1 MSEERREGRK
11 RFQNACDECRRRK
24 SNSETMPDQ
33 VCSSCLTL
41 NIQCVHSKPQQKR
54 GPKLGSTRT
63 VASHSVHVLVAAILQ
78 GTQSDPFDIPDDK
91 EIVSKILV
99 KLASRIKS
107 LEKDLS
113 ACHRRLNSPSNS
125 PSPNIVKSSVHS
137 PSTDVESSDD
147 DTDKVDNLSTAL
159 ATRLNFPK
167 KTHFGESS
175 NPVSL
180 IMAAM
185 DHHKDIRS
193 VIETWQTIFA
203 RVRRP
208 RFWGNP
214 DWAVLPVQPFPT
226 FEFPDDTTL
235 RKFVQLYFSEINIY
249 FPALHRPSFERS
261 IADKLHLRDPAFGSL
276 VLVVCACGSAY
287 AYPQNPRGDAKTT
300 GWHWFSQIPFE
311 KLIFSENVVLYHFQT
326 YCLTIHYLKEVEVQ
340 MRPDLGWLLIGIAI
354 RLAHTR
360 GLHRR
365 YENSRPTLEGELY
378 KRMFWSI
385 VAIDIGQAHFFGRPR
400 ATSSRDFDLDPIIEC
415 DDEYMDTANP
425 DQMFKQPAD
434 KPSLVSFWA
443 SFLRLHQIEGLI
455 QENIFCIKK
464 PGLMSTPEN
473 EWYQQVVMELDSA
486 LNVWVDSVPP
496 HLQWDKTNNWQSEV
510 FFSQSAVLWSWYY
523 FVQIQLHRRFIPR
536 PWHVSNFPFPS
547 LTICTNAARS
557 IIRVV
562 ETHCQRRF
570 LNFGFYLCVAIFNSA
585 MILAINL
592 WRGMITKSS
601 HFDNQKGASE
611 IHKCIDILR
620 LYEPRY
626 VHAGRMI
633 DMINTV
639 MAGIQCAPRFSPTP
653 GPAGLTPSETLPT
666 TYDTQP
672 PVSLPSGV
680 DTTSLPAIGSLTSEQ
695 HFNIPLHTSDL
706 GGTNWFNSSPGNVH
720 QAGSLHKLG
729 ATPGFNAL
737 DPQLAQGNTHVL
749 DQGVENLQN
758 EPVVVQTT
766 YSTVND
772 NGTNLSS
779 QSNNQHPVWPTN
791 ATEQDWD
798 SFMSSVDHLFNIP
811 HDPEVGNQS
820 FNTSEIF
827 EAFDL
832 PKQYEIM

>member
-1 MSEERREGRK
+1 MSEEHRDGKRRS
-11 RFQNACDECRRRK
+11 QNACDECRRRK
-24 SNSETMPDQ
+24 VRCDSESMPDK
-33 VCSSCLTL
+33 VCSSCLSL
-41 NIQCVHSKPQQKR
+41 NIQCVHNKPREKR
-54 GPKLGSTRT
+54 GPKVGSTRT
-63 VASHSVHVLVAAILQ
+63 AASHSVQVLVAAILQ
-78 GTQSDPFDIPDDK
+78 GTPSEPFDIPDDK
-91 EIVSKILV
+91 EIVLKILV
-99 KLASRIKS
+99 KLANRVKS
-107 LEKDLS
+107 LEKELS
-113 ACHRRLNSPSNS
+113 ACHRRLNSPSNLLS
-125 PSPNIVKSSVHS
+125 STIVKSSPVR
-137 PSTDVESSDD
+137 SSSNDD
-147 DTDKVDNLSTAL
+147 ETDKVDDLSAAL
-159 ATRLNFPK
+159 ATGLNFSK

-185 DHHKDIRS
+185 DHQKDIHS
-193 VIETWQTIFA
+193 VVETWQTTFA

-208 RFWGNP
+208 RVWGNP

-235 RKFVQLYFSEINIY
+235 HKFVHLYFSEINIY

-261 IADKLHLRDPAFGSL
+261 ITDKLHLRDPAFGCL
-276 VLVVCACGSAY
+276 VLVVCACGSIY
-287 AYPQNPRGDAKTT
+287 AHPQDPRGDAKTT

-326 YCLTIHYLKEVEVQ
+326 YCLTITYLREVEVQ
-340 MRPDLGWLLIGIAI
+340 MRPNLAWLLIGIAI

-365 YENSRPTLEGELY
+365 NEQISRPTLEGELY
-378 KRMFWSI
+378 KRIFWSM
-385 VAIDIGQAHFFGRPR
+385 VAVDLSQAQFYGRPR
-400 ATSSRDFDLDPIIEC
+400 ATSSQDFDLDPIIEC
-415 DDEYMDTANP
+415 DDEYMDTTNP

-443 SFLRLHQIEGLI
+443 SFLRLHQIEGLMH
-455 QENIFCIKK
+455 EKIFCINK
-464 PGLMSTPEN
+464 PGLGSTPEN

-486 LNVWVDSVPP
+486 LNIWVDSVPP
-496 HLQWDKTNNWQSEV
+496 HLRWDKTNHWQNEI
-510 FFSQSAVLWSWYY
+510 FFNQSAVLWSWYY
-523 FVQIQLHRRFIPR
+523 SAQIQLHRRFIPR
-536 PWHVSNFPFPS
+536 PWHVSDFPFPS

-570 LNFGFYLCVAIFNSA
+570 LNFGFFLCIALFNSA

-601 HFDNQKGASE
+601 HFNNQKEATE

-620 LYEPRY
+620 LYEARY

-639 MAGIQCAPRFSPTP
+639 MAGIQCAPRFSSTP
-653 GPAGLTPSETLPT
+653 GPVALTPSETLPT
-666 TYDTQP
+666 ASDTQP
-672 PVSLPSGV
+672 PVSLPSML
-680 DTTSLPAIGSLTSEQ
+680 DNTSLPSFTSEQ

-706 GGTNWFNSSPGNVH
+706 GGTNWFKSPPGNVY
-720 QAGSLHKLG
+720 QGSLR

-737 DPQLAQGNTHVL
+737 HPQLAQGNTHVL
-749 DQGVENLQN
+749 DQRVENHQN
-758 EPVVVQTT
+758 EPIVAQPT

-772 NGTNLSS
+772 NGTNFSS
-779 QSNNQHPVWPTN
+779 QPNNQHPVWPTN

-798 SFMSSVDHLFNIP
+798 SFMSSIDHLFNIP

-820 FNTSEIF
+820 FNTSEMF
-827 EAFDL
+827 EAFD
-832 PKQYEIM
+832 QTI